1 LWCIGNRGFVLGRE
15 LGMAIDE
22 DPILHALK
30 VDSERKDR
38 LEKGICQFGS
48 PKKRNNECYHGVEK
62 TSKSIL

>member
-1 LWCIGNRGFVLGRE
+1 
-15 LGMAIDE
+15 MAIDE

-62 TSKSIL
+62 LQRVFCRS